1 MSFTDYTK
9 KNNQDRSIGLLI
21 SKLLLSVAIV
31 HKQHLTTNIYSR
43 HKALQS
49 YYEDLPA
56 LIDTFSEVAISRG
69 FVIGDLVLNNIQSV
83 EIMIDEFLLDC
94 DRVHNSLSLLRL
106 YDMTNALE
114 DIMTFLSGIKYKL
127 ALVG

>member
-1 MSFTDYTK
+1 MSFTEYTK
-9 KNNQDRSIGLLI
+9 KTNQDPAVGVII
-21 SKLLLSVAIV
+21 SKLLSSVSYT
-31 HKQHLTTNIYSR
+31 HRQHLTTNIYSR

-49 YYEDLPA
+49 YYEDIPA
-56 LIDTFSEVAISRG
+56 LIDAFSEVAISRG
-69 FVIGDLVLNNIQSV
+69 FNIAEIQLIKSQSV

-94 DRVHNSLSLLRL
+94 DRVHNSLSAMKL